1 MTPTQRL
8 PMRTK
13 LAFGVGSG
21 AEAAASIAF
30 NTFNFL
36 FYNKV
41 LGVSGTLCGLA
52 VTIALAL
59 DAIADPVVGS
69 LSDRHKSRWGR
80 RHPFMFLAPIPM
92 GLFFFLIYSPPA
104 GLSEL
109 ALFAWFTVTTLLYRQ
124 AQTLYHVPHLALGA
138 ELSNDYRERSVIMA
152 YTALFGV
159 IGGSAAFFF
168 GWTWFSSI
176 EGGSGVRDGY
186 QGMGL
191 GVGVSIALII
201 FVSAWFTRDRIP
213 YLKATA
219 EDHPPFTL
227 RELFGAILACLKND
241 NYRALLLG
249 LICISAMIG
258 TRETLQS
265 HMSLFF
271 WELPEKKIRV
281 FGLASP
287 PAFLIA
293 FAIVA
298 RLHMRFSKRS
308 AIVGSVILMIFA
320 AATPVILRLMHLVPE
335 NGSPKL
341 IPILLFFVFLYY
353 GGLAM
358 LVITVLSAL
367 ADITDEHELITG
379 KRQEGVFFAART
391 FFSQVTTGLGH
402 VVAGV
407 AIDLIGF
414 PAGAKVGEVPQDVVF
429 RLGLVDGPA
438 TAIPALAAVYFY
450 GRYAIDRKRL
460 AEIQSELR
468 IRQEAAATQAAQ

>member
-1 MTPTQRL
+1 MSSTQRL

-13 LAFGVGSG
+13 LAFGVGSA
-21 AEAAASIAF
+21 AEAGASIAL

-36 FYNKV
+36 FYNQV
-41 LGVSGTLCGLA
+41 MGVSGTLCGLA

-59 DAIADPVVGS
+59 DALADPIVGS
-69 LSDRHKSRWGR
+69 LSDRHRSRWGR
-80 RHPFMFLAPIPM
+80 RHPFMFLAPLPM
-92 GLFFFLIYSPPA
+92 GLFFFLIYSPPS

-109 ALFAWFTVTTLLYRQ
+109 ALFAWFTITTLLFRQ

-138 ELSNDYRERSVIMA
+138 ELTTDYRERSVIMA

-176 EGGSGVRDGY
+176 KGGSGVRDGY
-186 QGMGL
+186 PGL
-191 GVGVSIALII
+191 GLGIGVAVAVII

-213 YLKATA
+213 YLRQN
-219 EDHPPFTL
+219 EVDHPPFTL
-227 RELFGAILACLKND
+227 REMFGAIAACLKND

-258 TRETLQS
+258 TRETLAS
-265 HMSLFF
+265 HVSLYF
-271 WELPEKKIRV
+271 WELPENKIRV

-287 PAFLIA
+287 PAFIIA
-293 FAIVA
+293 FITVA
-298 RLHMRFSKRS
+298 RLHMRFDKRS
-308 AIVGSVILMIFA
+308 AIVGAVVVMIIA
-320 AATPVILRLMHLVPE
+320 SATPFLLRAMHLAPD
-335 NGSPKL
+335 NGSPRL
-341 IPILLFFVFLYY
+341 IPLLFFFVFLYY
-353 GGLAM
+353 GGIAM
-358 LVITVLSAL
+358 LVISVLSAL

-379 KRQEGVFFAART
+379 RRQEGVFFAART

-414 PAGAKVGEVPQDVVF
+414 PAGAKVGQVSEQVVF
-429 RLGLVDGPA
+429 RLGLLDGPI
-438 TAIPALAAVYFY
+438 TTIPALAAVYFY
-450 GRYAIDRKRL
+450 GRYAIDRRRL
-460 AEIQSELR
+460 AHIQSELR
-468 IRQEAAATQAAQ
+468 ERQERAAQAA